1 MIEFLKV
8 IALGI
13 IEGVTEWLPI
23 SSTGHLILAND
34 FIKLNV
40 TKEFMSVFNVVI
52 QLGAIFAVI
61 LLFWNKIF
69 PFKYEKAK
77 GIKAE
82 KEKFTLWGKVLIACI
97 PAGIIGVL
105 FDDKIEELFY
115 NPTSI
120 AIALI
125 VVGIIFLIVE
135 NVKLKKSRHDKIGE
149 KKDTL
154 DKITVKDSLKIGIYQ
169 VFAAVFPGTSRS
181 GATIIGGMINGLSR
195 ETAAEFTFILA
206 IPVMLGASLL
216 KIVKFGFHF
225 SKNEMIILLLG
236 MFVSFIVSLYTI
248 KYLLKYIKKHDF
260 KPFGI
265 YRIILGIII
274 LLRYYVFLSN

>member
-13 IEGVTEWLPI
+13 IEGVSEWLPI

-69 PFKYEKAK
+69 PFKYEKGK

-82 KEKFTLWGKVLIACI
+82 KEKFSLWGKVLIACI

-135 NVKLKKSRHDKIGE
+135 NMKVKKSRHDRLTE

-181 GATIIGGMINGLSR
+181 GATIIGGMVNGLNR

-274 LLRYYVFLSN
+274 LLRYYVF